1 MLEVNHIVPEVEV
14 GEIHLEGIADRL
26 RMMGL
31 QAPRPRHFVAPIN
44 LRIRDHNPSGH
55 FAQKPSGNGT
65 REDFRNRRRRST
77 FSAFGSTGGQEF
89 APQFSEALKLAGIV
103 AEDLKMVAL
112 PQPPLHLL
120 EKGPSLLL
128 GNLSRGQG
136 CSDGT
141 ERIEGF
147 NEQIIR
153 IAHRFRNR
161 ILDPDPDA
169 SGGLNPQ
176 LQGLPG
182 LMEHI
187 PLSDLTSVVFC
198 LESQRLRPAK
208 NHQCI
213 LAPVRIESAHRG

>member
-1 MLEVNHIVPEVEV
+1 M
-14 GEIHLEGIADRL
+14 
-26 RMMGL
+26 
-31 QAPRPRHFVAPIN
+31 
-44 LRIRDHNPSGH
+44 
-55 FAQKPSGNGT
+55 
-65 REDFRNRRRRST
+65 
-77 FSAFGSTGGQEF
+77 
-89 APQFSEALKLAGIV
+89 KLAGIV
-103 AEDLKMVAL
+103 AENLKVVAL
-112 PQPPLHLL
+112 SQPPLHLL
-120 EKGPSLLL
+120 EKRPSLLL
-128 GNLSRGQG
+128 GDLSRGQG

-153 IAHRFRNR
+153 IAHKFRDR

-182 LMEHI
+182 LMKHI

-208 NHQCI
+208 HHQCI

>member
-1 MLEVNHIVPEVEV
+1 M
-14 GEIHLEGIADRL
+14 
-26 RMMGL
+26 
-31 QAPRPRHFVAPIN
+31 
-44 LRIRDHNPSGH
+44 
-55 FAQKPSGNGT
+55 
-65 REDFRNRRRRST
+65 
-77 FSAFGSTGGQEF
+77 
-89 APQFSEALKLAGIV
+89 KLAGIV
-103 AEDLKMVAL
+103 AENLKMVAL
-112 PQPPLHLL
+112 SQPPLHLL
-120 EKGPSLLL
+120 EESPSLLL

-153 IAHRFRNR
+153 IAYRFRNR
-161 ILDPDPDA
+161 ILNPDPDA

-182 LMEHI
+182 LMKHI

-208 NHQCI
+208 HHQCI